1 MGLYKNN
8 NGVLIPI
15 AGRGKAE
22 YGASTTRRNTW
33 TNSEAI
39 NPDSSI
45 AFSVSFD
52 VPMPDDNYEVDW
64 TCSASALHPVIEEK
78 TASGFTGH
86 AYRLISPAVEIGN
99 GIINFTAFRLYTD
112 LEYNEVLEDTSALIK
127 NTAEMGAV
135 NLFETTLHTQR
146 YNKVIYTVN
155 SDGTI
160 DIEILERPSGST
172 GNVIGWIDVKAG
184 ETYKL
189 TGGISE
195 TERLELRN
203 ADYSSWTDNTVGKA
217 VSSPIVETNVDTFMP
232 NDDAT
237 LMVYCRI
244 DEIGNTGNVG
254 TLEPMIRF
262 ASFSDDTF
270 LPYAKTNRLLT
281 VETDELF
288 ANAAMLKGMTA
299 ITVQTDLDDVTTLG
313 NYYKSSTSIYV
324 TNAPTGIDSEISAV
338 FRLTVENGSDS
349 TDTFIQTIVTDDGTT
364 YKRGYDGTEWGDWTE
379 FASSATVSSI
389 NTRLTAAETD
399 IDNLESSRLK
409 TYTSDATAW
418 DTAPTA
424 SSTKPVTSGGI
435 KTQFDK
441 VNNELSDVND
451 ILGSKNIIPNSA
463 TTQVISGVTYTV
475 NADGSINVNGTA
487 TADSLLHIV
496 PGTTGKLS
504 AFFSKGGNYI
514 ISVGTTGVGVDAF
527 FGIKYTGS
535 TWNIAEWLKY
545 STYVSKEIYIDG
557 TKLNNASSIIEFYIK
572 VSSGTTVSNIKV
584 YPMLRPANIKDAS
597 YVPYA
602 MTNSDLT
609 SQISNFTHRLLYS
622 GNVANNDSI
631 TLASNNCAFYI
642 ITFKGRGISTI
653 IPYTV
658 TRALLYG
665 CVPDSNAYLHASVTF
680 TNATQATIKYKY
692 GADWSGSSE
701 SLEIYGYGV
710 R

>member
-64 TCSASALHPVIEEK
+64 TCSASALHPVIEGK

-99 GIINFTAFRLYTD
+99 GVINFTAFRLYTD
-112 LEYNEVLEDTSALIK
+112 LEYNELLDDTSGLIK
-127 NTAEMGAV
+127 NTSEMGAV
-135 NLFETTLHTQR
+135 NLFETTLKSQR
-146 YNKVIYTVN
+146 YNKVIYSVN
-155 SDGTI
+155 ADGTI
-160 DIEILERPSGST
+160 GIEVLERPTGST
-172 GNVIGWIDVKAG
+172 GNIIGWIEVKAG

-203 ADYSSWTDNTVGKA
+203 ADYSAWTNNTAGKT
-217 VSSPIVETNVDTFMP
+217 VSSPVAATNIDTFMP

-237 LMVYCRI
+237 IMVYCRI
-244 DEIGNTGNVG
+244 DETGNTGNVG
-254 TLEPMIRF
+254 TLKPMIRF
-262 ASFSDDTF
+262 ASFLDDTF

-281 VETDELF
+281 VETDELLD
-288 ANAAMLKGMTA
+288 NASMLKGITA
-299 ITVQTDLDDVTTLG
+299 ITAQTDLDDVTNLG
-313 NYYKSSTSIYV
+313 NYYKSSTSIFV
-324 TNAPTGIDSEISAV
+324 TNAPTGIDSETNAV

-364 YKRGYDGTEWGDWTE
+364 YKRGYDGTEWGEWTE

-424 SSTKPVTSGGI
+424 SSTKPVTSGGLKTELDKKLPTYDSGTSSWDTTPTASSTKPVTSGGV
-435 KTQFDK
+435 KTQIDTINGNKANQTVIATRQANLVASRRYEIGDQFIY
-441 VNNELSDVND
+441 NNTLY
-451 ILGSKNIIPNSA
+451 KA
-463 TTQVISGVTYTV
+463 TQVIAANTNINTAAGG
-475 NADGSINVNGTA
+475 NAT
-487 TADSLLHIV
+487 TAD
-496 PGTTGKLS
+496 
-504 AFFSKGGNYI
+504 N
-514 ISVGTTGVGVDAF
+514 IS
-527 FGIKYTGS
+527 
-535 TWNIAEWLKY
+535 
-545 STYVSKEIYIDG
+545 
-557 TKLNNASSIIEFYIK
+557 
-572 VSSGTTVSNIKV
+572 
-584 YPMLRPANIKDAS
+584 
-597 YVPYA
+597 
-602 MTNSDLT
+602 
-609 SQISNFTHRLLYS
+609 SQISKLKTQDYKFGTSVSLTSYTTSSHYYTAPSDGYVRFSNATS
-622 GNVANNDSI
+622 NDGYVDIQAIGFGSLI
-631 TLASNNCAFYI
+631 FDYAVRF
-642 ITFKGRGISTI
+642 G
-653 IPYTV
+653 PYTIRTV
-658 TRALLYG
+658 FVRKGMKIYINHCDFNNSWY
-665 CVPDSNAYLHASVTF
+665 CVFMPITPVDN
-680 TNATQATIKYKY
+680 
-692 GADWSGSSE
+692 
-701 SLEIYGYGV
+701 
-710 R
+710 

>member
-99 GIINFTAFRLYTD
+99 GVINFTAFRLYTD
-112 LEYNEVLEDTSALIK
+112 LEYNELLDDTSGLMK
-127 NTAEMGAV
+127 YTSETGAV
-135 NLFETTLHTQR
+135 NLFETTLKSQR

-160 DIEILERPSGST
+160 GIEILERPTGST
-172 GNVIGWIDVKAG
+172 GNILGWIDVKAG

-195 TERLELRN
+195 TERIELRN
-203 ADYSSWTDNTVGKA
+203 ADYSAWTNNTVGKT
-217 VSSPIVETNVDTFMP
+217 VSSPVVGTNVDTFMP
-232 NDDAT
+232 NNDAT
-237 LMVYCRI
+237 VMVYCRI
-244 DEIGNTGNVG
+244 DENGNTGNVG
-254 TLEPMIRF
+254 TLEPMIKF
-262 ASFSDDTF
+262 ASFLDNTF

-281 VETDELF
+281 IETDELLD
-288 ANAAMLKGMTA
+288 NASMLKGITA
-299 ITVQTDLDDVTTLG
+299 ITAQTDLDDVTTLG
-313 NYYKSSTSIYV
+313 NYYKSSTTIYV
-324 TNAPTGIDSEISAV
+324 TNAPTGIDSETSAV

-349 TDTFIQTIVTDDGTT
+349 EDTFIQTIVTDDGTT

-418 DTAPTA
+418 DTAPTSA
-424 SSTKPVTSGGI
+424 STKPVTSGGI
-435 KTQFDK
+435 KTSLDNKLATYAGDATAWDTTPTANSTNPVTSGGVKTQIDTINGNKANQTVIATRQANLVASRRYEIGEQFIY
-441 VNNELSDVND
+441 NNTLY
-451 ILGSKNIIPNSA
+451 KA
-463 TTQVISGVTYTV
+463 TQVIEANT
-475 NADGSINVNGTA
+475 NINTA
-487 TADSLLHIV
+487 T
-496 PGTTGKLS
+496 
-504 AFFSKGGNYI
+504 GGNA
-514 ISVGTTGVGVDAF
+514 TTAD
-527 FGIKYTGS
+527 
-535 TWNIAEWLKY
+535 NI
-545 STYVSKEIYIDG
+545 
-557 TKLNNASSIIEFYIK
+557 
-572 VSSGTTVSNIKV
+572 
-584 YPMLRPANIKDAS
+584 
-597 YVPYA
+597 
-602 MTNSDLT
+602 T
-609 SQISNFTHRLLYS
+609 SQISNIRLKLLWS
-622 GNVANNDSI
+622 NSNPSSSF
-631 TLASNNCAFYI
+631 ASQNIALSSSDYDLLLIKFATGVNFSTVGKKSVICA
-642 ITFKGRGISTI
+642 KG
-653 IPYTV
+653 
-658 TRALLYG
+658 
-665 CVPDSNAYLHASVTF
+665 DNAYLDFVIANSSNNVSVSDRLLTYSSDTSYTANDCYAQTNGSSRSVTN
-680 TNATQATIKYKY
+680 TNCVPIA
-692 GADWSGSSE
+692 
-701 SLEIYGYGV
+701 IYGFKI
-710 R
+710 

>member
-52 VPMPDDNYEVDW
+52 VPMPDNNYEIDW
-64 TCSASALHPVIEEK
+64 TCSASALHPVVEEK

-244 DEIGNTGNVG
+244 DESGNTGNVG

-299 ITVQTDLDDVTTLG
+299 ISSQTDLNDVTTIG

-324 TNAPTGIDSEISAV
+324 TNAPTGIDSETNAI
-338 FRLTVENGSDS
+338 FRLNVENGSDS
-349 TDTFIQTIVTDDGTT
+349 TDKYIQTIIKNDGTT
-364 YKRGYDGTEWGDWTE
+364 YKRGYDGTNWSNWIE
-379 FASSATVSSI
+379 FASSATVSGI
-389 NTRLTAAETD
+389 NTRLTTAEAD

-409 TYTSDATAW
+409 TYASDATAW
-418 DTAPTA
+418 DTSPTSA
-424 SSTKPVTSGGI
+424 STKPVTSGGVY
-435 KTQFDK
+435 TG
-441 VNNELSDVND
+441 LSEKAPTNHA
-451 ILGSKNIIPNSA
+451 STA
-463 TTQVISGVTYTV
+463 TTYGVGNASNYGHVKLNDSYTTSGGAASAAVGASSKAVVDGYNALNGNKANQAVIATKQTNTTPVRKYEIGDQFIYNNTLYKADAVINTTDTISIGGNASAADNITTQISNLENWIKELWLNPNPSSAMAAQQVTLNDDLSNYRFYYVTFAMEYSDAWQSSVMVPCSST
-475 NADGSINVNGTA
+475 AALHGFQFNVNGTGDA
-487 TADSLLHIV
+487 GLMFYRIMTPA
-496 PGTTGKLS
+496 
-504 AFFSKGGNYI
+504 GGNKMNIGQGYY
-514 ISVGTTGVGVDAF
+514 TTCNATPSSYNGACVIKRIW
-527 FGIKYTGS
+527 GIK
-535 TWNIAEWLKY
+535 
-545 STYVSKEIYIDG
+545 
-557 TKLNNASSIIEFYIK
+557 
-572 VSSGTTVSNIKV
+572 
-584 YPMLRPANIKDAS
+584 
-597 YVPYA
+597 
-602 MTNSDLT
+602 
-609 SQISNFTHRLLYS
+609 
-622 GNVANNDSI
+622 
-631 TLASNNCAFYI
+631 
-642 ITFKGRGISTI
+642 
-653 IPYTV
+653 
-658 TRALLYG
+658 
-665 CVPDSNAYLHASVTF
+665 
-680 TNATQATIKYKY
+680 
-692 GADWSGSSE
+692 
-701 SLEIYGYGV
+701 
-710 R
+710 

>member
-8 NGVLIPI
+8 NGILIPI

-22 YGASTTRRNTW
+22 YGASTTRKNTW
-33 TNSEAI
+33 TNAEVI
-39 NPDSSI
+39 NAGSSV
-45 AFSVSFD
+45 AFSVAFD
-52 VPMPDDNYEVDW
+52 TPMSDDNYEIDW
-64 TCSASALHPVIEEK
+64 TCSASALHPVVEEK

-160 DIEILERPSGST
+160 NIEILERPSGST

-232 NDDAT
+232 NYDAT

-244 DEIGNTGNVG
+244 DESGNTGNVG

-299 ITVQTDLDDVTTLG
+299 ISSQTDLNDVTIIG

-324 TNAPTGIDSEISAV
+324 TNAPTGIDSETSAI
-338 FRLTVENGSDS
+338 FRLNVENGSDS
-349 TDTFIQTIVTDDGTT
+349 TDKYIQTIIKNDGTT
-364 YKRGYDGTEWGDWTE
+364 YKRGYDGTNWSSWIE
-379 FASSATVSSI
+379 FASSATVSGI
-389 NTRLTAAETD
+389 NTRLTTAETD

-409 TYTSDATAW
+409 TYASDATAW
-418 DTAPTA
+418 DTSPTSA
-424 SSTKPVTSGGI
+424 STKPVTSGGVYTGLSGKAPTNHASTATTYGI
-435 KTQFDK
+435 GDASNYGHVKLNDSYTTSGGAASAAVGASSKAVVDGYNALNGNKTNQAVIATRQANLTASKAYVVGEQFIY
-441 VNNELSDVND
+441 NNTLYEVTAAISKNAAITIGGNCKAADNITTQISKFNQKQIGHAVGATSIPISNYHDVDVACIYTYNGTIYTWLYHIPYIFISQLGSNYRFLRTGD
-451 ILGSKNIIPNSA
+451 EQSIIILGITSSNVVLNTAMFAGTNVIANI
-463 TTQVISGVTYTV
+463 
-475 NADGSINVNGTA
+475 D
-487 TADSLLHIV
+487 
-496 PGTTGKLS
+496 
-504 AFFSKGGNYI
+504 
-514 ISVGTTGVGVDAF
+514 
-527 FGIKYTGS
+527 
-535 TWNIAEWLKY
+535 
-545 STYVSKEIYIDG
+545 TYVY
-557 TKLNNASSIIEFYIK
+557 
-572 VSSGTTVSNIKV
+572 TT
-584 YPMLRPANIKDAS
+584 
-597 YVPYA
+597 
-602 MTNSDLT
+602 
-609 SQISNFTHRLLYS
+609 
-622 GNVANNDSI
+622 
-631 TLASNNCAFYI
+631 
-642 ITFKGRGISTI
+642 
-653 IPYTV
+653 
-658 TRALLYG
+658 
-665 CVPDSNAYLHASVTF
+665 
-680 TNATQATIKYKY
+680 
-692 GADWSGSSE
+692 
-701 SLEIYGYGV
+701 
-710 R
+710 

>member
-64 TCSASALHPVIEEK
+64 TCSASALHPVIEGK

-99 GIINFTAFRLYTD
+99 GVINFTAFRLYTD

-172 GNVIGWIDVKAG
+172 GKVIGWIDVKAG

-195 TERLELRN
+195 TERLVLRN

-244 DEIGNTGNVG
+244 DESGNTGNVG

-288 ANAAMLKGMTA
+288 ANAAMLKGITA
-299 ITVQTDLDDVTTLG
+299 ITAQTDLDDVTTLG
-313 NYYKSSTSIYV
+313 NYYKSSTTIYV
-324 TNAPTGIDSEISAV
+324 TNAPTGIDSETSAV

-349 TDTFIQTIVTDDGTT
+349 EDTFIQTIVTDDGTT

-389 NTRLTAAETD
+389 NTRLTTAETD

-409 TYTSDATAW
+409 TYASDATAW
-418 DTAPTA
+418 DTSPTSA
-424 SSTKPVTSGGI
+424 STKPVTSGGVYTGLSGKAPTNHASTETTYGVGNASNYGHVKLNDSYTTSGGAASAAVGASSKAVVDGYNALNGNKANQAVIATKQTNTTPVRKYEIGDQFIYNNTLYKADAIINTTDTISIGGNASAADNITTQISKI
-435 KTQFDK
+435 KTQDYNIGTSVSLTPYTTSSHYYTAPSDGYVRFSNATSNDGYVDIQAIGFGALIFDYA
-441 VNNELSDVND
+441 VRF
-451 ILGSKNIIPNSA
+451 GPY
-463 TTQVISGVTYTV
+463 TTRTV
-475 NADGSINVNGTA
+475 FVR
-487 TADSLLHIV
+487 
-496 PGTTGKLS
+496 
-504 AFFSKGGNYI
+504 KGM
-514 ISVGTTGVGVDAF
+514 
-527 FGIKYTGS
+527 K
-535 TWNIAEWLKY
+535 
-545 STYVSKEIYIDG
+545 IYINHCDF
-557 TKLNNASSIIEFYIK
+557 NSSWYCVFI
-572 VSSGTTVSNIKV
+572 
-584 YPMLRPANIKDAS
+584 
-597 YVPYA
+597 
-602 MTNSDLT
+602 
-609 SQISNFTHRLLYS
+609 
-622 GNVANNDSI
+622 SI
-631 TLASNNCAFYI
+631 T
-642 ITFKGRGISTI
+642 
-653 IPYTV
+653 PV
-658 TRALLYG
+658 
-665 CVPDSNAYLHASVTF
+665 
-680 TNATQATIKYKY
+680 
-692 GADWSGSSE
+692 
-701 SLEIYGYGV
+701 
-710 R
+710 

>member
-52 VPMPDDNYEVDW
+52 VPMPDDNYEIDW
-64 TCSASALHPVIEEK
+64 TCSASALHPVVEEK

-244 DEIGNTGNVG
+244 DESGNTGNVG

-299 ITVQTDLDDVTTLG
+299 ISSQTDLNDVTTIG

-324 TNAPTGIDSEISAV
+324 TNAPTGIDSETSAI
-338 FRLTVENGSDS
+338 FRLNVENGSDS
-349 TDTFIQTIVTDDGTT
+349 TDKYIQTIIKNDGTT
-364 YKRGYDGTEWGDWTE
+364 YKRGYDGTNWSSWIE
-379 FASSATVSSI
+379 FASSVTVSGI
-389 NTRLTAAETD
+389 NTRLTTAETD

-418 DTAPTA
+418 DTEPTA
-424 SSTKPVTSGGI
+424 SSTKPVTSGGV
-435 KTQFDK
+435 KTQLDSI
-441 VNNELSDVND
+441 NTEIADMND
-451 ILGSKNIIPNSA
+451 ILGAKNLLPVTMVSQVLSGITFTVDSTNGIIGVSGNN
-463 TTQVISGVTYTV
+463 SGVPFS
-475 NADGSINVNGTA
+475 NILGT
-487 TADSLLHIV
+487 TELS
-496 PGTTGKLS
+496 PGTYK
-504 AFFSKGGNYI
+504 
-514 ISVGTTGVGVDAF
+514 VTTGQTTELNAQVG
-527 FGIKYTGS
+527 
-535 TWNIAEWLKY
+535 IAV
-545 STYVSKEIYIDG
+545 T
-557 TKLNNASSIIEFYIK
+557 NASSGAIIARSWNGTEVFTI
-572 VSSGTTVSNIKV
+572 SSDTQVYFHIEINVAGAITTTTI
-584 YPMLRPANIKDAS
+584 YPACKPASIKDNT

-602 MTNSDLT
+602 MTNRQLT
-609 SQISNFTHRLLYS
+609 SQISNLPFNKLLWEGSFSSGSITVTNAAKYSIFVMKSGTIACIGTASYGIGGFLGADTYNVGLCGYRLTPTVS
-622 GNVANNDSI
+622 GNNIIFKIDSSAKGGAIDGAAAAI
-631 TLASNNCAFYI
+631 TA
-642 ITFKGRGISTI
+642 
-653 IPYTV
+653 
-658 TRALLYG
+658 
-665 CVPDSNAYLHASVTF
+665 
-680 TNATQATIKYKY
+680 
-692 GADWSGSSE
+692 
-701 SLEIYGYGV
+701 IYGV
-710 R
+710 C

>member
-64 TCSASALHPVIEEK
+64 TCSASALHPVIEGK

-99 GIINFTAFRLYTD
+99 GVINFTAFRLYTD
-112 LEYNEVLEDTSALIK
+112 LEYNELLDDTSGLIK
-127 NTAEMGAV
+127 NTSEMGAV
-135 NLFETTLHTQR
+135 NLFETTLKSQR
-146 YNKVIYTVN
+146 YNKVIYSVN
-155 SDGTI
+155 ADGTI
-160 DIEILERPSGST
+160 GIEVLERPTGST
-172 GNVIGWIDVKAG
+172 GNIIGWIEVKAG

-203 ADYSSWTDNTVGKA
+203 ADYSAWTNNTAGKT
-217 VSSPIVETNVDTFMP
+217 VSSPVVATNIDTFMP

-237 LMVYCRI
+237 IMVYCRI
-244 DEIGNTGNVG
+244 DETGNTGNVG

-262 ASFSDDTF
+262 ASFLEDTF

-288 ANAAMLKGMTA
+288 DNASMLKGMTA

-324 TNAPTGIDSEISAV
+324 TNAPTGIDSETSAI
-338 FRLTVENGSDS
+338 FRLNVENGSDS
-349 TDTFIQTIVTDDGTT
+349 TDKYIQTIIKNDGTT
-364 YKRGYDGTEWGDWTE
+364 YKRGYDGTNWSSWIE

-418 DTAPTA
+418 DTVPT
-424 SSTKPVTSGGI
+424 SLSVKPVTSGGI
-435 KTQFDK
+435 KTALDNKLATYAGDDTAWDTTPTANSTNPVTSGGVKTQIDTINGNKANQTVIATRQANLVASRRYEIGDQFIY
-441 VNNELSDVND
+441 NNTLY
-451 ILGSKNIIPNSA
+451 KA
-463 TTQVISGVTYTV
+463 TQVIEPNTNINIAAGG
-475 NADGSINVNGTA
+475 NAT
-487 TADSLLHIV
+487 TAD
-496 PGTTGKLS
+496 
-504 AFFSKGGNYI
+504 N
-514 ISVGTTGVGVDAF
+514 IS
-527 FGIKYTGS
+527 
-535 TWNIAEWLKY
+535 
-545 STYVSKEIYIDG
+545 
-557 TKLNNASSIIEFYIK
+557 
-572 VSSGTTVSNIKV
+572 
-584 YPMLRPANIKDAS
+584 
-597 YVPYA
+597 
-602 MTNSDLT
+602 
-609 SQISNFTHRLLYS
+609 SQISNLTNRFKTVIGDATYNNMNLGNTISVRLYVPS
-622 GNVANNDSI
+622 GYAYHSLLAFSTNDWTVVFSAIHIVSNYVDVQCTKVVSGANNVTMS
-631 TLASNNCAFYI
+631 A
-642 ITFKGRGISTI
+642 GI
-653 IPYTV
+653 V
-658 TRALLYG
+658 
-665 CVPDSNAYLHASVTF
+665 C
-680 TNATQATIKYKY
+680 IK
-692 GADWSGSSE
+692 
-701 SLEIYGYGV
+701 V
-710 R
+710 

>member
-64 TCSASALHPVIEEK
+64 TCSASALHPVIEGK

-99 GIINFTAFRLYTD
+99 GVINFTAFRLYTD
-112 LEYNEVLEDTSALIK
+112 LEYNELLDDTSGLIK

-160 DIEILERPSGST
+160 DIEILERPFGST

-217 VSSPIVETNVDTFMP
+217 VSSPIIETNVDTFMP

-244 DEIGNTGNVG
+244 DESGNTGNVG

-299 ITVQTDLDDVTTLG
+299 ISSQTDLNDVTTIG

-324 TNAPTGIDSEISAV
+324 TNAPTGIDSETSAI
-338 FRLTVENGSDS
+338 FRLNVENGSDS
-349 TDTFIQTIVTDDGTT
+349 TDKYIQTIIKNDGTT
-364 YKRGYDGTEWGDWTE
+364 YKRGYDGTNWSSWIE
-379 FASSATVSSI
+379 FASSATVSGI
-389 NTRLTAAETD
+389 NTRLTTAETD

-409 TYTSDATAW
+409 TYASDATAW
-418 DTAPTA
+418 DTSPTSA
-424 SSTKPVTSGGI
+424 STKPVTSGGVYTGLSEKAPTNHASTETTYGI
-435 KTQFDK
+435 GNASNYGHVKLNDSYTTSGGAASAAVGASSKAVVDGYNALNGNKANQAVIATKQTNTTPVRKYEIGDQFIY
-441 VNNELSDVND
+441 NNTLYKADAVIN
-451 ILGSKNIIPNSA
+451 
-463 TTQVISGVTYTV
+463 TTDTIS
-475 NADGSINVNGTA
+475 I
-487 TADSLLHIV
+487 
-496 PGTTGKLS
+496 
-504 AFFSKGGNYI
+504 GGNASAADNI
-514 ISVGTTGVGVDAF
+514 TT
-527 FGIKYTGS
+527 
-535 TWNIAEWLKY
+535 
-545 STYVSKEIYIDG
+545 
-557 TKLNNASSIIEFYIK
+557 
-572 VSSGTTVSNIKV
+572 
-584 YPMLRPANIKDAS
+584 
-597 YVPYA
+597 
-602 MTNSDLT
+602 
-609 SQISNFTHRLLYS
+609 QISNCTSARGVSNDPLYS
-622 GNVANNDSI
+622 I
-631 TLASNNCAFYI
+631 ASGA
-642 ITFKGRGISTI
+642 
-653 IPYTV
+653 
-658 TRALLYG
+658 
-665 CVPDSNAYLHASVTF
+665 TF
-680 TNATQATIKYKY
+680 TAPSEGYVRVVSQGVLSMLNLKDSTYILLLVNRDRYPTTQITQSLFVKK
-692 GADWSGSSE
+692 GVTVKWEADDSASTAMFLRSV
-701 SLEIYGYGV
+701 I
-710 R
+710 

>member
-22 YGASTTRRNTW
+22 YGASTTRKNTW
-33 TNSEAI
+33 TNAEVI
-39 NPDSSI
+39 NAGSSV
-45 AFSVSFD
+45 AFSVAFD
-52 VPMPDDNYEVDW
+52 TPMSDDNYEIDW
-64 TCSASALHPVIEEK
+64 TCSASALHPVVEEK

-160 DIEILERPSGST
+160 NIEILERPSGST

-232 NDDAT
+232 NYDAT

-244 DEIGNTGNVG
+244 DESGNTGNVG

-299 ITVQTDLDDVTTLG
+299 ISSQTDLNDVTIIG

-324 TNAPTGIDSEISAV
+324 TNAPTGIDSETSAI
-338 FRLTVENGSDS
+338 FRLNVENGSDS
-349 TDTFIQTIVTDDGTT
+349 TNKYIQTIIKNDGTT
-364 YKRGYDGTEWGDWTE
+364 YKRGYDGTNWSSWIE
-379 FASSATVSSI
+379 FASSATVSGI
-389 NTRLTAAETD
+389 NTRLTTAETD

-409 TYTSDATAW
+409 TYASDATAW
-418 DTAPTA
+418 DTSPTSA
-424 SSTKPVTSGGI
+424 STKPVTSGGVY
-435 KTQFDK
+435 TG
-441 VNNELSDVND
+441 LSGKAPTNHA
-451 ILGSKNIIPNSA
+451 STA
-463 TTQVISGVTYTV
+463 TTYGVGNASNYGHVKLNDSYTTSGGAASAAVGASSKAVVDGYNALNGNKTNQAVIATKQTNTTPVRKYEIGDQFIYNNTLYKADAVINTTDTIRIGG
-475 NADGSINVNGTA
+475 NAS
-487 TADSLLHIV
+487 TADNI
-496 PGTTGKLS
+496 TT
-504 AFFSKGGNYI
+504 
-514 ISVGTTGVGVDAF
+514 
-527 FGIKYTGS
+527 
-535 TWNIAEWLKY
+535 
-545 STYVSKEIYIDG
+545 
-557 TKLNNASSIIEFYIK
+557 
-572 VSSGTTVSNIKV
+572 
-584 YPMLRPANIKDAS
+584 
-597 YVPYA
+597 
-602 MTNSDLT
+602 
-609 SQISNFTHRLLYS
+609 QISNLANQLNFSITSMNLSTYTLPAGSSVTIGTLPAGGVYLVSVNLRLQSGTFGNGVLISPCSGTIQNNHDYGQHFCIASGGSSITVYNYS
-622 GNVANNDSI
+622 GGQL
-631 TLASNNCAFYI
+631 TLS
-642 ITFKGRGISTI
+642 
-653 IPYTV
+653 
-658 TRALLYG
+658 
-665 CVPDSNAYLHASVTF
+665 
-680 TNATQATIKYKY
+680 
-692 GADWSGSSE
+692 SGSKGSSIE
-701 SLEIYGYGV
+701 YVKIK
-710 R
+710 